1 MPTRIT
7 NISKRL
13 LIVPLN
19 SGETLH
25 LAPGETS
32 ADPLVDYE
40 LDNNDKVDKMVSNNL
55 IALATEDDESQF
67 FSTPAAFAE
76 FESPHPAPRKK
87 PASED

>member
-1 MPTRIT
+1 MPTHIT

-40 LDNNDKVDKMVSNNL
+40 LNGNEKIEKMVSNNL
-55 IALATEDDESQF
+55 LALDPEASESRFAAAPSLGATE
-67 FSTPAAFAE
+67 PA
-76 FESPHPAPRKK
+76 PPAPRKK
-87 PASED
+87 PVS

>member
-1 MPTRIT
+1 MPTRVT
-7 NISKRL
+7 NISKQL

-40 LDNNDKVDKMVSNNL
+40 LDGNEKIEKMVNNSL
-55 IALATEDDESQF
+55 LALAPEASESQ
-67 FSTPAAFAE
+67 SYMTTQQLGANQP
-76 FESPHPAPRKK
+76 PAPRKK
-87 PASED
+87 PAS

>member
-1 MPTRIT
+1 MPTRVT
-7 NISKRL
+7 NISKQL

-40 LDNNDKVDKMVSNNL
+40 LDGNEKIEKMVSNSL
-55 IALATEDDESQF
+55 LALAPEESASQ
-67 FSTPAAFAE
+67 SYTTTPSLGAREPVTPA
-76 FESPHPAPRKK
+76 SRKK
-87 PASED
+87 PAS